1 MIRIFKLKN
10 MPNRFIA
17 DGRKNYW
24 WISLI
29 SGLILVFFG
38 IWFFSAPLES
48 FKTLT
53 ILFGIVIFISGVLE
67 IYVALKN
74 RRVVLDYW
82 SYLLGGI
89 LNTVLGFLLILNP
102 TTILIIISVIISFW
116 LIFKGGERIKK
127 AIELKNVNHENW
139 KNPLI
144 FGLILI
150 LIAAIL
156 LWHPNIIGFTVALWT
171 SVSFI
176 LLGIFRIYL
185 AFKIKE
191 LNS

>member
-1 MIRIFKLKN
+1 

-102 TTILIIISVIISFW
+102 KTILIIISVIISFW